1 MSGRLLI
8 SAFVCLCLPSLANHQ
23 HTAQCLEMTQGRCAI
38 GKRVA
43 LLFSILLFSA
53 TAPQET
59 EGFLEAVAT
68 GLEVIVHTI
77 ESIQQTWE
85 IVEATDVLKHGDGK
99 ANPNIKDLVSR
110 KQHELMGRL
119 VEIYRGIENIEHDV
133 SEWSGVE

>member
-1 MSGRLLI
+1 
-8 SAFVCLCLPSLANHQ
+8 
-23 HTAQCLEMTQGRCAI
+23 MTQGRCAI

-53 TAPQET
+53 TVPQET

-133 SEWSGVE
+133 SEWSGVVIAVPEQIRPRKSNRLGIVNFSHTIIEFSR

>member
-1 MSGRLLI
+1 M
-8 SAFVCLCLPSLANHQ
+8 
-23 HTAQCLEMTQGRCAI
+23 
-38 GKRVA
+38 A

-53 TAPQET
+53 TVPQQT

-133 SEWSGVE
+133 SEWSGVEWSSNCSP